1 MNTYIQEK
9 IKELQED
16 EMSYSKH
23 FIVER
28 ALEEFSGE
36 KNLVAFLAFLAKK
49 SGLDLDSE
57 VSFLV
62 ENVNLVNFPR
72 DLLKTLLG
80 SAELAD
86 KKLSVFKKVS
96 EELLVNYL
104 TDTNYLLREGY
115 SCIQSEGINDLVC
128 KMFDFKEKD
137 NIADLGSG
145 LGSFI
150 SYVSKNYKGIF
161 VNGIELNKEIFIISN
176 ILLELDEVSGK
187 LINEDIFTFEPAEK
201 YNCIFSL
208 PPFRARVNLGTY
220 ETQIESRL
228 GAKAKDLEIAVIL
241 RALDVMSDDG
251 KAIFCLP
258 QGMMFSGGP
267 EKLLRKYLIENKYV
281 EAVIEMPSGTFY
293 PYTMINTVLLVVNKK
308 ANSKIHFVN
317 ATSIFSKTR
326 RGSNGLFLDDVK
338 KIYEEYLL
346 REDDE
351 SIFSKYVSYQEVIEN
366 DYLFASS
373 KYLLEEKIK
382 ISGVKE
388 YKKLGDLAKITRGVQ
403 YKSDE
408 LDQKETALP
417 SGNFYLSVKNI
428 KDNEIYDELFNLD
441 CIEEKYSNLILQE
454 NDILLGMVISD
465 TAKVVLIKDLADRKI
480 IPASNLYIIRPNK
493 DAINPTFLKVLLES
507 KGALEVFQGF
517 SANAKALPSIKA
529 ELLNNLQI
537 PIIPAEEQLKIAEKY
552 QRMEAEK
559 KRLKAEMNK
568 LLAEKDN
575 LISDFEAQNYISSVK
590 TH

>member
-1 MNTYIQEK
+1 MNICIQEK

-80 SAELAD
+80 SAELAE

-96 EELLVNYL
+96 EDLLVNYL

-137 NIADLGSG
+137 CVADLGSG
-145 LGSFI
+145 FGSFI
-150 SYVSKNYKGIF
+150 SYASKNYKGIF
-161 VNGIELNKEIFIISN
+161 LNGIELNREIFIFSN
-176 ILLELDEVSGK
+176 ILLELDEATGN
-187 LINEDIFTFEPAEK
+187 LINDDIFTFEPAEK

-220 ETQIESRL
+220 ETQMESRL
-228 GAKAKDLEIAVIL
+228 GAKVKDLEIAVIL
-241 RALDVMSDDG
+241 RALDMMSDDG

-258 QGMMFSGGP
+258 QGMMFSGGH
-267 EKLLRKYLIENKYV
+267 ERLLRKYLIENKYV

-326 RGSNGLFLDDVK
+326 RGSNGLFLEDSK
-338 KIYEEYLL
+338 KIYEEFLL
-346 REDDE
+346 QDGAE
-351 SIFSKYVSYQEVIEN
+351 SLFSKYVPYQEVIEN
-366 DYLFASS
+366 DYLLTSN

-428 KDNEIYDELFNLD
+428 KDNAIDDELFNLD

-454 NDILLGMVISD
+454 NDILLGMVMSD
-465 TAKVVLIKDLADRKI
+465 TAKVVLVKDLNERKI

-493 DAINPTFLKVLLES
+493 EAINPVFLKILLES
-507 KGALEVFQGF
+507 KRAWEVFQGF
-517 SANAKALPSIKA
+517 SVNAKALPSIKA
-529 ELLNNLQI
+529 ELLNNLLI
-537 PIIPAEEQLKIAEKY
+537 PIIPAEEQLRIAEKY
-552 QRMEAEK
+552 EKMETERQ
-559 KRLKAEMNK
+559 RLKAEMNK
-568 LLAEKDN
+568 LLGEKDN
-575 LISDFEAQNYISSVK
+575 LIADFEAGN
-590 TH
+590 

>member
-1 MNTYIQEK
+1 
-9 IKELQED
+9 
-16 EMSYSKH
+16 MSYSKH

-28 ALEEFSGE
+28 ALEEFAGE

-57 VSFLV
+57 ISFLI

-72 DLLKTLLG
+72 DLLKALLG
-80 SAELAD
+80 SAEFAD

-104 TDTNYLLREGY
+104 TDTNYLFREGY
-115 SCIQSEGINDLVC
+115 CCVQSEGINDLVC
-128 KMFDFKEKD
+128 KIFDFKEKD
-137 NIADLGSG
+137 NVADLGAG

-150 SYVSKNYKGIF
+150 SYASKNYKGIF

-201 YNCIFSL
+201 YNCVFSL

-258 QGMMFSGGP
+258 QGMMFSGGH

-281 EAVIEMPSGTFY
+281 EAIVEMPSGTFY

-428 KDNEIYDELFNLD
+428 KDNEIDDELFNLD

-465 TAKVVLIKDLADRKI
+465 TAKVVLIKDLDDRKI

-559 KRLKAEMNK
+559 KRLQVEMNK
-568 LLAEKDN
+568 LQAEQDN